1 MKINT
6 LFFGELQ
13 VEEAEIITFPNGIP
27 GFEEFTQFT
36 LVQSAE
42 SAPFSYMQSIQ
53 QGELSFLVTD
63 PFLFFKD
70 YEISLTESVQEE
82 LKIEQ
87 PTDVQLRIVVT
98 VSDDNTKITANLL
111 APIVWNTIKQLA
123 KQVILHDSDYQVK
136 HELIISDLNKT
147 MQEQVEG

>member
-13 VEEAEIITFPNGIP
+13 VEEADIIRFPNGIP
-27 GFEEFTQFT
+27 GFEEFTQYT
-36 LVQSAE
+36 LVQPAD

-63 PFLFFKD
+63 PFLFFKE
-70 YEISLTESVQEE
+70 YEISLPESVQDE

-87 PTDVQLRIVVT
+87 VTDIQLWTVVT
-98 VSDDNTKITANLL
+98 VNNDNSKITANLL
-111 APIVWNTIKQLA
+111 APIVCNTINRVA
-123 KQVILHDSDYQVK
+123 KQVILHDSDYHVK
-136 HELIISDLNKT
+136 HEIIISDLNET
-147 MQEQVEG
+147 MQVEG